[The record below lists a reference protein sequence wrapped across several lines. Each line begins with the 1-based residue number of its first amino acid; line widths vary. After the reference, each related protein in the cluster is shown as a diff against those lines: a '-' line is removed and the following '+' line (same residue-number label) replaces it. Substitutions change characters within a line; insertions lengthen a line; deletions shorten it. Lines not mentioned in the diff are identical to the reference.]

1 MMKGIAVTFVVLSLA
16 GFAAAAPVYNMQV
29 VADNGTGEW
38 WLYAWDAHYPTT
50 VDNYGIGSFGADRT
64 PHTTGENKAPAAWDE
79 YLPPIVPTT
88 ATGGFTENRAA
99 NASGDPT
106 VAASQDFPSGT
117 ATLVYYFGQLAGDI
131 EDLAKGAPF
140 TDIFVPADGNY
151 DAKLLLAK
159 GTYDTSGS
167 APSIDNSAM
176 TVFSTTTTDTVVSPT
191 LTVLDTEI
199 IPEPATLGLLT
210 SGGLIALLRRRRR

>member
-50 VDNYGIGSFGADRT
+50 VDNYGIGTFGAYLT
-64 PHTTGENKAPAAWDE
+64 PISTVENMAPAAWYAFGAMSGD
-79 YLPPIVPTT
+79 T
-88 ATGGFTENRAA
+88 AGFVSNRAA

-106 VAASQDFPSGT
+106 VAASQDYPAGT
-117 ATLVYYFGQLAGDI
+117 ATLVYYFGQLAGDM
-131 EDLAKGAPF
+131 EDYAKGAPF
-140 TDIFVPADGNY
+140 VDTFVPADGNY

-176 TVFSTTTTDTVVSPT
+176 AVFSTTTTDTVVSPT